1 MFVMFQAIKTLE
13 KSGTDRI
20 GGDQA
25 RPKILTHI
33 TEKEPLSQSHHSKHR
48 GLLRFAEGD

>member
-1 MFVMFQAIKTLE
+1 MFQAIKTLE